1 MRQYSV
7 HACSDVTGFSLLGHT
22 QEMAR
27 GSRVTVILDSQTLPI
42 FPGAV
47 ELAESGCLTGG
58 CKRNR
63 AYLEDKITIDPSV
76 REGLREIA
84 FDPQTSGG
92 LLIALPAKEAPQLVR
107 KLRSSGVKA
116 ATVIGRAVGHQ
127 DAWVK
132 FV

>member
-1 MRQYSV
+1 
-7 HACSDVTGFSLLGHT
+7 
-22 QEMAR
+22 
-27 GSRVTVILDSQTLPI
+27 VTVILDSQLLPI

-47 ELAESGCLTGG
+47 ELAENGCLTGG

-76 REGLREIA
+76 REGLREVA

-92 LLIALPAKEAPQLVR
+92 LLIAVPAREAPQLV
-107 KLRSSGVKA
+107 KALRSAGVKA
-116 ATVIGRAVGHQ
+116 ATAIGRATRAE

-132 FV
+132 LV